1 VTQIYYFEILEEVS
15 IGILIHIINS
25 LRELKPLKIHSLS
38 SRQPKHINA
47 EEFGP
52 LYSTSNISKITKVY
66 LHEMYEIED

>member
-25 LRELKPLKIHSLS
+25 LRELKSLKIHSFS
-38 SRQPKHINA
+38 SRRPKHIND
-47 EEFGP
+47 EEFVP
-52 LYSTSNISKITKVY
+52 LYSASNTSKITKVY